1 MPQEGAGGAGGVEAV
16 IPPGLEGTLG
26 MRPPGQK
33 LIHSDMLLEQVQP
46 AGTA

>member
-16 IPPGLEGTLG
+16 IPPGLEGTLA
-26 MRPPGQK
+26 MLSPGQK
-33 LIHSDMLLEQVQP
+33 LIHSHMLLEQVQP